1 MLVSRTLKKLKENRQ
16 RSAIS
21 TIFIVVSLVIG
32 NKILK
37 GRIDSFSRLAD
48 KTALSNIRICF
59 CKPDR
64 DNIKI
69 QREDGL
75 NIIGSLYGING
86 KHKRPGI
93 LLLHGSTVLGRK
105 YPMYRVLAKKL
116 AAKGYLVLA
125 IDFTGYGESDNP
137 FILTT
142 TRPLTERYK
151 DVIAAL
157 NYFKTVNNLDRNR
170 INLVAHSG
178 GTPPA
183 FEVGIKEPLIKKIVT
198 IGPPRRVTER
208 LQDQDPRNHYYGK
221 DLSRMTSEY
230 RQIYG
235 EELPAYYTYPVYLQ
249 DLLHLDM
256 TNYIGYFS
264 SSSHK
269 PLLLIDGDLE
279 DSADQIY
286 LRNYYQNITEPKQ
299 YITITNSDHY
309 MNIQN
314 ERSNKLMFYDQATV
328 NKHTRAIS
336 EFLENDAYSLKNESN
351 L

>member
-16 RSAIS
+16 RLAIS

-32 NKILK
+32 YKIFK
-37 GRIDSFSRLAD
+37 GRINSFSRLAD

-75 NIIGSLYGING
+75 TIIGSLYGING

-170 INLVAHSG
+170 IYLVAHSG

-183 FEVGIKEPLIKKIVT
+183 FEVGSKEPLIKKIVT

-208 LQDQDPRNHYYGK
+208 LQDPRDHYGK
-221 DLSRMTSEY
+221 DLSRMTREY

-235 EELPAYYTYPVYLQ
+235 EQLPAYYTYQVYLQ
-249 DLLHLDM
+249 DFLHLDM

-269 PLLLIDGDLE
+269 PILLIDGELE
-279 DSADQIY
+279 DPKDKIY
-286 LRNYYQNITEPKQ
+286 LRDYHQSLTEPKQ
-299 YITITNSDHY
+299 YVTIANSDHY
-309 MNIQN
+309 MNMN
-314 ERSNKLMFYDQATV
+314 GERSLKSIFFDKDVADR
-328 NKHTRAIS
+328 HTEAIS
-336 EFLENDAYSLKNESN
+336 EFLEDKSYSLNNESD